1 MTIKGFGERL
11 YFEMSGEMN
20 RAIWSA
26 PPPEPAGT
34 TNSTGL
40 VGCQASAI
48 PIDRKHRTKQQTETP
63 KIFMVLPPFLDYQT
77 VLIIFL
83 HA

>member
-1 MTIKGFGERL
+1 
-11 YFEMSGEMN
+11 MSGEMN

-40 VGCQASAI
+40 VGCQAASAI